1 MNLHCLCCLSH
12 YIADHKKK
20 PEVQFWSRAWNNI
33 LHYPTKHLRTE
44 CLVEEKPNANRKTF
58 YIV

>member
-33 LHYPTKHLRTE
+33 LHYQQ
-44 CLVEEKPNANRKTF
+44 NTF
-58 YIV
+58 ELNVL